1 MTPRGRRP
9 GGEDT
14 RAHIV
19 EVARTEFAAHGYDR
33 TSLRGVARAAGVDPA
48 LVHHYFDGKTDLF
61 TAAMTLPIRPAEI
74 VARVTAAEPGQVG
87 ASVVRT
93 FLTMWDEPS
102 RHERMLAVVRS
113 AMSDEPAARMLREF
127 LDQAVAGPI
136 AEFYAPEGERNA
148 VGASLTA
155 ATLTGIAIGRY
166 LVRFEGLPD
175 ASVEELIERVGPA
188 IQGYLGP
195 RRPHAEADQG

>member
-19 EVARTEFAAHGYDR
+19 EVARSEFAANGYDR

-48 LVHHYFDGKTDLF
+48 LMHHYFDGKSELF
-61 TAAMTLPIRPAEI
+61 TEAMTLPIRSGEI
-74 VARVTAAEPGQVG
+74 VARVTAAGRDQAG

-93 FLTMWDEPS
+93 FLAMWEES
-102 RHERMLAVVRS
+102 ARHERMLAVVRS
-113 AMSDEPAARMLREF
+113 AMSDEAAARMLREF

-136 AEFYAPEGERNA
+136 AEFYAPEGERNEL
-148 VGASLTA
+148 GASLTS
-155 ATLTGIAIGRY
+155 ATLTGMAIGRY

-175 ASVEELIERVGPA
+175 ATPDELVERVGPA
-188 IQGYLGP
+188 IQCYLLP
-195 RRPHAEADQG
+195 PTREAD